1 MPYPRW
7 LAKINRTVFNPR
19 QVRKGAYPVVTHVG
33 RKSGRSYQTPLDAYP
48 TKTGY
53 VLVAR
58 YGPSSDWVRN
68 ILSAG
73 SATLR
78 VGGSSHSLVSPR
90 LVSLDEARASL
101 VSDEVPKDFTKAED
115 FVLMERDAGNTME
128 G

>member
-7 LAKINRTVFNPR
+7 LAKINRAVFNPR
-19 QVRKGAYPVVTHVG
+19 QVKKGAYPVVTHVG
-33 RKSGRSYQTPLDAYP
+33 RTSVLSYQTLLDAYP

-68 ILSAG
+68 VVTAG

-78 VGGSSHSLVSPR
+78 VDGTNHALHSPR
-90 LVSLDEARASL
+90 LVSLDEARAAL
-101 VSDEVPKDFTKAED
+101 MSDEVPKDFAKAED
-115 FVLMERDAGNTME
+115 FLLMEHDPDKTLER
-128 G
+128 